1 MLIYLISWAG
11 SDKEPSARY
20 PAHMKADVQAE
31 NQKYCQGDQNLHG
44 VNPSQMKAS
53 EILNLLQ

>member
-11 SDKEPSARY
+11 KDKEQNAHY
-20 PAHMKADVQAE
+20 PAYMKADVQVE
-31 NQKYCQGDQNLHG
+31 NQKYCQGDCNLHG
-44 VNPSQMKAS
+44 VNSYQMKIS